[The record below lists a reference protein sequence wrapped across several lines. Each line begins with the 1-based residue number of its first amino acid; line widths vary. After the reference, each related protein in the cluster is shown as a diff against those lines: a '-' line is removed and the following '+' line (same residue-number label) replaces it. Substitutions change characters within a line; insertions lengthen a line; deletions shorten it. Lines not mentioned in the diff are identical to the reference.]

1 MIVLT
6 KTAKL
11 LDEGVAQEIYDRS
24 QGRGEEKEEATEDG
38 EIPEE
43 PTTETRDET
52 DGLFGSDSSSVLD
65 ACTSA
70 SNVEEKEH

>member
-1 MIVLT
+1 MLDKEV
-6 KTAKL
+6 AKA
-11 LDEGVAQEIYDRS
+11 VYTMS
-24 QGRGEEKEEATEDG
+24 QDQSEKEEAKEDG
-38 EIPEE
+38 EITEE

-70 SNVEEKEH
+70 SNVEEKEQ